1 MEEYEEKFA
10 SQVLSMFQSHEAA
23 HFIKHWNDSYTNQ
36 VLGFVQDKSWVLLS
50 LTFHSLLLT
59 HTHTHTHTQVADALA
74 GRMELRSESNWGAL
88 FDGKDL
94 SNVKELRKTFDQ
106 IDEDK
111 SGELD
116 ADEILTCL
124 QSMGASEISKE
135 DIENMMKI
143 ADTDGGGTVDFD
155 EFVVMLRAIKDKAD
169 KRAAEKKWISVFS
182 SLDFDN
188 VDKKVLRRAFKDL
201 DVDGGGTLDKDEVKP
216 LISAVTKGDDAT
228 IDRLIKESDVDGN
241 GLIDF
246 EEFVSMVRTIGKG
259 RRRRRR
265 RR

>member
-1 MEEYEEKFA
+1 MG
-10 SQVLSMFQSHEAA
+10 H
-23 HFIKHWNDSYTNQ
+23 I
-36 VLGFVQDKSWVLLS
+36 QDKSWVFLS
-50 LTFHSLLLT
+50 FIYCSYTP
-59 HTHTHTHTQVADALA
+59 HTLGQILA

-124 QSMGASEISKE
+124 RSMGASEISKE

-169 KRAAEKKWISVFS
+169 ARAAEKKWISVFS
-182 SLDFDN
+182 
-188 VDKKVLRRAFKDL
+188 
-201 DVDGGGTLDKDEVKP
+201 P
-216 LISAVTKGDDAT
+216 
-228 IDRLIKESDVDGN
+228 
-241 GLIDF
+241 
-246 EEFVSMVRTIGKG
+246 
-259 RRRRRR
+259 
-265 RR
+265 